1 MKKLFTLLSAVLVCL
16 GASAQNQKLA
26 DVIKSSLDTC
36 KHEIVPVFLDGTK
49 TYELDSYVDFGTRG
63 AIVWGD
69 GATIVVSGDG
79 QIATSAYLQFRNANF
94 DCAMAGVAPFAM
106 SKEPDASLKINDEGS
121 AIKFEGANQKVFWNE
136 HAITIENCNFANLKK
151 SLFYGNKQ
159 PWALHTFKI
168 NDCVIQLEGNK
179 LADGLINLY
188 GASTGAIKN
197 IVLTNNTIYNI
208 TPNSDNRFVR
218 YGNASNSQP
227 QKIWGSDANVGK
239 SVFTMTNNTIAYP
252 CKEFANNF
260 PNKGKL
266 VFLDWTKNIFVDVTR
281 LQKIGTNNECVHTA
295 ADNVLFSTTGAAQ
308 DGTDLKKFGTEE
320 NVAMTIPT
328 TALDFANIAA
338 LKANFAP
345 AFATNATCNGFGD
358 TEWNTVFKTNIVKTP
373 GTGYE
378 VVLGPDM
385 ISLDKYAIVETGVVK
400 PGINVEAY
408 PWITYVR
415 GDGKNVL
422 TNGQNEVQNSDRWTD
437 LDPVTG
443 VKGEWIQATGAN
455 GSVKSPVIS
464 EYWNKWMEANVKGAK
479 TFKVYATGSA
489 SSKATDGIAVKLTA
503 TGTDGSVVEATSTP
517 GAIYGKGT
525 ASDAVAVEL
534 NPAVAYV
541 IKIEVVSETKT
552 SSSDVQITGF
562 NIIGEDTTPF
572 LVCHTPGLKYPGTN
586 WEVVLGPDMLDL
598 TTLTLQGGCN
608 EDQIGNVKPG
618 INTAVYPWISYVRG
632 DGKNILS
639 NGQNEAQKSNRWTDI
654 NPATGEKGEWIQA
667 TGKDGSVESP
677 VISEY
682 WNKYMVVGVKDATEF
697 KVYATGSASSKEADG
712 IAVKLTA
719 TTNTGKVVTATST
732 PGKIYGKGTSSDVVS
747 IALNPAEAY
756 NIKIEVVSESKTS
769 SSDVQITGFNLVG
782 KDTSVFPVCHAPGEK
797 YPGTNWEVVLG
808 PDMISL
814 DKYSIVDT
822 ENIKPGIDVEAY
834 PWISYVRGDG
844 KNVLTNGQNE
854 VQKSNR
860 WTDINPAT
868 GVKGEWL
875 QATGANGSV
884 ESPVISEYWNKWM
897 EVGVMDA
904 TEFKV
909 YATGSASSK
918 EADGIAVKL
927 TATSNAGE
935 VLTATSTPGAIYGKG
950 TASDVVAIALN
961 PEFAYSIKIEVV
973 SETKTSSSDVQITGF
988 NLTGTDLTIAPSV
1001 DDENAGGTTGIEN
1014 VENVE
1019 NVNAPAYNVAG
1030 QRVNANVKGLIIK
1043 GGKKF
1048 IVK

>member
-26 DVIKSSLDTC
+26 DVIKNTLDTC

-106 SKEPDASLKINDEGS
+106 SKAPDASLKINDEGS

-179 LADGLINLY
+179 LGDGLINLY

-218 YGNASNSQP
+218 YGNSSNAQP
-227 QKIWGSDANVGK
+227 QKIWGSDAKVGK

-385 ISLDKYAIVETGVVK
+385 LSLDKYAIVETGVVK

-422 TNGQNEVQNSDRWTD
+422 TNGQNEAQNSDRWTD
-437 LDPVTG
+437 LNPTTG

-489 SSKATDGIAVKLTA
+489 SSKEADGIAVKLTA

-572 LVCHTPGLKYPGTN
+572 PACHTPGEKYPGTN
-586 WEVVLGPDMLDL
+586 YEVVLGPDMLDL
-598 TTLTLQGGCN
+598 TNLTLQANCN
-608 EDQIGNVKPG
+608 EDQIGLVKPG
-618 INTAVYPWISYVRG
+618 INTEAYPWITYVRG
-632 DGKNILS
+632 DDKNILS
-639 NGQNEAQKSNRWTDI
+639 NGQHEAQKSNRWTDI
-654 NPATGEKGEWIQA
+654 NPATGVKGEWIQA
-667 TGKDGSVESP
+667 TGKNGSVESP

-682 WNKYMVVGVKDATEF
+682 WNKWMVANVMNTTEF
-697 KVYATGSASSKEADG
+697 KVYATGSASSKEVDG

-719 TTNTGKVVTATST
+719 TSNTGKVVTATST
-732 PGKIYGKGTSSDVVS
+732 PGKIYGKGTSSDVV
-747 IALNPAEAY
+747 AVTLDPKQAY
-756 NIKIEVVSESKTS
+756 SIKIEVVSESKTG
-769 SSDVQITGFNLVG
+769 SSDVQITGFN
-782 KDTSVFPVCHAPGEK
+782 
-797 YPGTNWEVVLG
+797 
-808 PDMISL
+808 I
-814 DKYSIVDT
+814 
-822 ENIKPGIDVEAY
+822 
-834 PWISYVRGDG
+834 
-844 KNVLTNGQNE
+844 
-854 VQKSNR
+854 
-860 WTDINPAT
+860 
-868 GVKGEWL
+868 
-875 QATGANGSV
+875 
-884 ESPVISEYWNKWM
+884 
-897 EVGVMDA
+897 
-904 TEFKV
+904 
-909 YATGSASSK
+909 
-918 EADGIAVKL
+918 
-927 TATSNAGE
+927 
-935 VLTATSTPGAIYGKG
+935 
-950 TASDVVAIALN
+950 
-961 PEFAYSIKIEVV
+961 
-973 SETKTSSSDVQITGF
+973 
-988 NLTGTDLTIAPSV
+988 TGTDLTVAPSEG
-1001 DDENAGGTTGIEN
+1001 DAAIGGATGIEN

-1019 NVNAPAYNVAG
+1019 VDVNAPAYNIAG
-1030 QRVNANVKGLIIK
+1030 QRVNESAKGIIIK

-1048 IVK
+1048 INK

>member
-106 SKEPDASLKINDEGS
+106 SKAPDASLKINDEGS

-179 LADGLINLY
+179 LGDGLINLY

-218 YGNASNSQP
+218 YGNSSNSQP
-227 QKIWGSDANVGK
+227 QKIWGSDAKVGK

-281 LQKIGTNNECVHTA
+281 LQKIGTNNECLHTA

-308 DGTDLKKFGTEE
+308 DGTDLNKFGTEE

-385 ISLDKYAIVETGVVK
+385 LSLDKYAIVETGVVK

-422 TNGQNEVQNSDRWTD
+422 TNGQNEAQNSDRWTD

-479 TFKVYATGSA
+479 AFKVYATGSA

-572 LVCHTPGLKYPGTN
+572 LVCHTPGLKHPGTN

-697 KVYATGSASSKEADG
+697 KVYATGSASSKATDG

-782 KDTSVFPVCHAPGEK
+782 
-797 YPGTNWEVVLG
+797 
-808 PDMISL
+808 
-814 DKYSIVDT
+814 
-822 ENIKPGIDVEAY
+822 
-834 PWISYVRGDG
+834 
-844 KNVLTNGQNE
+844 
-854 VQKSNR
+854 
-860 WTDINPAT
+860 
-868 GVKGEWL
+868 
-875 QATGANGSV
+875 
-884 ESPVISEYWNKWM
+884 
-897 EVGVMDA
+897 
-904 TEFKV
+904 
-909 YATGSASSK
+909 
-918 EADGIAVKL
+918 
-927 TATSNAGE
+927 
-935 VLTATSTPGAIYGKG
+935 
-950 TASDVVAIALN
+950 
-961 PEFAYSIKIEVV
+961 
-973 SETKTSSSDVQITGF
+973 
-988 NLTGTDLTIAPSV
+988 TDLTVAPSEG
-1001 DDENAGGTTGIEN
+1001 DAAIGGATGIEN

-1019 NVNAPAYNVAG
+1019 AEVNAPAYNIAG
-1030 QRVNANVKGLIIK
+1030 QRVNESAKGIIIK

-1048 IVK
+1048 INK

>member
-106 SKEPDASLKINDEGS
+106 SKAPDASLKINDEGS

-179 LADGLINLY
+179 LGDGLINLY

-218 YGNASNSQP
+218 YGNSSNSQP
-227 QKIWGSDANVGK
+227 QKIWGSDAKVGK

-281 LQKIGTNNECVHTA
+281 LQKIGTNNECLHTA

-308 DGTDLKKFGTEE
+308 DGTDLNKFGTEE

-385 ISLDKYAIVETGVVK
+385 LSLDKYAIVETGVVK

-479 TFKVYATGSA
+479 AFKVYATGSA

-572 LVCHTPGLKYPGTN
+572 LVCHTPGLKHPGTN

-697 KVYATGSASSKEADG
+697 KVYATGSASSKATDG

-782 KDTSVFPVCHAPGEK
+782 
-797 YPGTNWEVVLG
+797 
-808 PDMISL
+808 
-814 DKYSIVDT
+814 
-822 ENIKPGIDVEAY
+822 
-834 PWISYVRGDG
+834 
-844 KNVLTNGQNE
+844 
-854 VQKSNR
+854 
-860 WTDINPAT
+860 
-868 GVKGEWL
+868 
-875 QATGANGSV
+875 
-884 ESPVISEYWNKWM
+884 
-897 EVGVMDA
+897 
-904 TEFKV
+904 
-909 YATGSASSK
+909 
-918 EADGIAVKL
+918 
-927 TATSNAGE
+927 
-935 VLTATSTPGAIYGKG
+935 
-950 TASDVVAIALN
+950 
-961 PEFAYSIKIEVV
+961 
-973 SETKTSSSDVQITGF
+973 
-988 NLTGTDLTIAPSV
+988 TDLTVAPSEG
-1001 DDENAGGTTGIEN
+1001 DAAIGGATGIEN

-1019 NVNAPAYNVAG
+1019 AEVNAPAYNIAG
-1030 QRVNANVKGLIIK
+1030 QRVNESAKGIIIK

-1048 IVK
+1048 INK